1 MKLEE
6 DQKFWDL
13 YRHTGDF
20 FARDIKEDAREKYG
34 GYLKGDIIARLSP
47 SDDENFACGWI
58 VRKEDGIPYL
68 ISFYEQ
74 MDFIMIITAKVQL
87 LQT

>member
-1 MKLEE
+1 MKLRE
-6 DQKFWDL
+6 DKKFWDL

-20 FARDIKEDAREKYG
+20 FAYDMKEDAKEKFG
-34 GYLKGDIIARLSP
+34 DYLEGDIIARLSP
-47 SDDENFACGWI
+47 SEDENFVGGWI
-58 VRKEDGIPYL
+58 VRKKDGIPYL

-74 MDFIMIITAKVQL
+74 IDYIMIITARVEL